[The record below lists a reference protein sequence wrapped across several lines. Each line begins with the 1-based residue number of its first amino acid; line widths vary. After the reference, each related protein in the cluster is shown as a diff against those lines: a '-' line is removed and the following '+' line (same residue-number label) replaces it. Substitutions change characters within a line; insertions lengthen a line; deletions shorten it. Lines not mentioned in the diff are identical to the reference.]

1 MSIVEHEGV
10 IKSVEDGR
18 IKVSIISESA
28 CASCHARGA
37 CSAADLSEK
46 EITVITSDKFYLG
59 DKVSVVSSSY
69 QGLQATWWAYIMPLI
84 LVVAVLAISFN
95 ITQNENLSGA
105 LALLALVPYFIGIYL
120 AQKKLRS
127 KFTFS
132 VKSKID
138 K

>member
-95 ITQNENLSGA
+95 ITNNENLSGA